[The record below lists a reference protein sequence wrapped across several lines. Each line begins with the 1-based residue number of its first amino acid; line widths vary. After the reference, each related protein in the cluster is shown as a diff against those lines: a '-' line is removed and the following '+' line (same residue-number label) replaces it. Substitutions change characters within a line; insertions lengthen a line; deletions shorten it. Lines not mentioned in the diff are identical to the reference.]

1 MVSYASLTDHSAIT
15 QAFDEF
21 DRLGREL
28 FLLRYGF
35 KEVNESFVVA
45 RSSRYDT
52 RALFAAAYEYQHG
65 AAVTPRDISGV
76 SGVASHFTALG
87 YVVVGSDD
95 QKNRERF
102 TSFDAALSHVTIP
115 VENLDAIREFIS
127 QRLYAEYYVPAS
139 GAYIG
144 LKPRGGKPPHFIAAG
159 YIAYRE
165 DDGRARGIDLP
176 AKPALRSY
184 STPRPVRS
192 SRPAAGKSS
201 RVVTNKPSTP
211 QQRAQASEEKQAFCP
226 TCFLALPATGI
237 CPNCD
242 E

>member
-1 MVSYASLTDHSAIT
+1 MVSYASLTDHSAVA

-21 DRLGREL
+21 DKLGREL

-45 RSSRYDT
+45 RSGRYDT
-52 RALFAAAYEYQHG
+52 RALFAAAYEFQTG
-65 AAVTPRDISGV
+65 SALSAREISGV
-76 SGVASHFTALG
+76 SGVATQLTSLG
-87 YVVVGSDD
+87 YVVVGAND
-95 QKNRERF
+95 QKDRQRF
-102 TSFDAALSHVTIP
+102 ATLDAALSHVSIP
-115 VENLDAIREFIS
+115 SENLSTVRDFVSRG
-127 QRLYAEYYVPAS
+127 LYAEFYVPTS

-144 LKPRGGKPPHFIAAG
+144 LKPRSGKPPHFVSSG

-176 AKPALRSY
+176 VK
-184 STPRPVRS
+184 PRPRS
-192 SRPAAGKSS
+192 FAASRPARMKSTVPS
-201 RVVTNKPSTP
+201 KRVKTNKPSTP
-211 QQRAQASEEKQAFCP
+211 QQRAAAAEERVQAVCP
-226 TCFLALPATGI
+226 TCFLVLPATGI